1 MNLLS
6 ELFGEVISVYT
17 REQAIDD
24 GVLVDVSETARE
36 AGFKV
41 PVAVTVELWSMIT
54 TIPKA
59 YPGQDK
65 KGRLW
70 DVLYM
75 AVLNAKRSSGSII
88 NYKLTMHHEVEN
100 EKGKRILKN
109 LELKAVSGPGDK
121 GEHVITIM
129 LPYED

>member
-1 MNLLS
+1 MNLLN

-24 GVLVDVSETARE
+24 GVLIDVSKTAKGV
-36 AGFKV
+36 GFKF
-41 PVAVTVELWSMIT
+41 PVAVTVQLWSMIT

-59 YPGQDK
+59 YSYQDK
-65 KGRLW
+65 NGRLW

-75 AVLNAKRSSGSII
+75 AAFNAKRSTGTTLYY
-88 NYKLTMHHEVEN
+88 NLTMHHEVDT

-109 LELKAVSGPGDK
+109 LDLKVVIGPGDNC
-121 GEHVITIM
+121 EPVLTIM